1 MSFGAHELEVYT
13 SGFRVNT
20 FSLGPLSS
28 AGAVFL
34 TSYLGKNKQWP
45 LESQAGA
52 STWSKC
58 FFHLLHFVYSYV
70 LMHGQ
75 FFSSYNSGI

>member
-1 MSFGAHELEVYT
+1 MDSDWARFQK
-13 SGFRVNT
+13 
-20 FSLGPLSS
+20 GPLGG

-34 TSYLGKNKQWP
+34 TSYRGKNQQCS
-45 LESQAGA
+45 LETQLRA

-58 FFHLLHFVYSYV
+58 IFLVIHSVYSYV

-75 FFSSYNSGI
+75 FFSSYSISM